1 MAKRNASASDSG
13 EEKKGSGTD
22 AAATV
27 QSAEDRVIALAEQLG
42 RIVGTMQ
49 AKAGALLDREAL
61 TQQISQVRD
70 GATHLLEQL
79 GVPAGSATKSDGG
92 DSQPAAGSRPT
103 SSRRADNRRQPQNTR
118 PAAKGPGRSSATAG
132 GSDEQASR
140 PRNRGAVDAPG
151 KKHRKPVPNQ
161 QVPAVAPDTT
171 RLTKMKTLNA
181 NRRRGR

>member
-1 MAKRNASASDSG
+1 MAKRNASGSDSG
-13 EEKKGSGTD
+13 EQKKGSATD

-27 QSAEDRVIALAEQLG
+27 QSAEDRFIALAEQLG

-49 AKAGALLDREAL
+49 AKAGAFLDRDAL
-61 TQQISQVRD
+61 TQQIAQVRD

-79 GVPAGSATKSDGG
+79 GVSPNGTTSEGG
-92 DSQPAAGSRPT
+92 DSQPPAGSGQA

-118 PAAKGPGRSSATAG
+118 PAPKGRGRSSAAAG
-132 GSDEQASR
+132 EPDEGATR
-140 PRNRGAVDAPG
+140 PRSRGAVDAPG
-151 KKHRKPVPNQ
+151 KKHRKPVPNEP
-161 QVPAVAPDTT
+161 VPAARPDTT